1 VAKHGGQVRS
11 LDSFADLLAVVH
23 PPAGCVAV
31 CRLRCVFVPPLL
43 LYLGIVLVNDIGVC
57 PVPPASCAWVNLVF
71 FIPVAVVVV
80 VVLVRVSILLRQLAH
95 FAT

>member
-1 VAKHGGQVRS
+1 MEVRSVNQLAKHGGQVRS
-11 LDSFADLLAVVH
+11 LDSFTDLLAVVH

-71 FIPVAVVVV
+71 LFQ
-80 VVLVRVSILLRQLAH
+80 SQ
-95 FAT
+95 